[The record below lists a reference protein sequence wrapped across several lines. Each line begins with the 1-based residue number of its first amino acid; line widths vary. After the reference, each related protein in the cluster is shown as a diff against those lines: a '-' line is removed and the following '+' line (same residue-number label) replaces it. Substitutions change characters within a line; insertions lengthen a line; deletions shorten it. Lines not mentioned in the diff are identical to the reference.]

1 MVKVES
7 GVTFHALLHAIGWT
21 GLAGVADAI
30 GASTFLFFAAVG
42 VNIEVESVVARCAF
56 VGIWEVFWTVGSGH
70 SDTVG
75 ARALS
80 KFALPTESGV
90 FVFQED
96 LVKSPTTVYYTTLCD
111 KVGHRDICSCWVFG
125 GHMTHTWS
133 KSGNRPTVAK
143 SSCEFAFGR
152 VKVVPGV
159 TTDATSFSVSWTLFT
174 GSGFSGWT
182 SAFVDFAG

>member
-7 GVTFHALLHAIGWT
+7 GVTFHALLHAVGWT
-21 GLAGVADAI
+21 SLSGVADAI

-80 KFALPTESGV
+80 KFALTTESGV

-96 LVKSPTTVYYTTLCD
+96 LVKSPATVYY
-111 KVGHRDICSCWVFG
+111 
-125 GHMTHTWS
+125 
-133 KSGNRPTVAK
+133 N
-143 SSCEFAFGR
+143 
-152 VKVVPGV
+152 
-159 TTDATSFSVSWTLFT
+159 T
-174 GSGFSGWT
+174 GCL
-182 SAFVDFAG
+182 